1 MDCCNDIISKSAY
14 LWGFVGIFQLKF
26 LLGGYVRKL
35 SSDFSFFFIAPKA
48 ITGSFN
54 VLTSLIFHGI
64 VYDKNFDC
72 FAVLYFMQEG

>member
-35 SSDFSFFFIAPKA
+35 R
-48 ITGSFN
+48 
-54 VLTSLIFHGI
+54 
-64 VYDKNFDC
+64 
-72 FAVLYFMQEG
+72 